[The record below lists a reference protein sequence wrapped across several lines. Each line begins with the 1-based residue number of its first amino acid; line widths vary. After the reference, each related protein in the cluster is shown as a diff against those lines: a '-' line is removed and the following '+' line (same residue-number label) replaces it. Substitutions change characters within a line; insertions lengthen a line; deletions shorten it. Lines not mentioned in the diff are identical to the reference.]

1 MTGGAGDRL
10 ALRHLLGLIDGFKV
24 TEVLRAGVEL
34 RVLDQ
39 LHERPRSIGELAR
52 ATGTDVRTLER
63 LVRVLVAVEI
73 VEPTTERETYGLA
86 VAGRLLCGDRGAAPR
101 LRSLLTGDV
110 AARTVEV
117 WRHLGDTVRTGQPA
131 FPKVFGRSF
140 YDLLD
145 ADDADGER
153 FYERTGPG
161 GRDYYTAVAWAYD
174 FAGAAVVDVGG
185 GFGGL
190 LQAIL
195 DLYPDATGVLFDRPA
210 VITRLRSR
218 PRPSTSQGRL
228 TLHAGDFLAEVPSG
242 GDVYVLSSIVSDFD
256 DDDAATIL
264 RVCAAAMAGTARL
277 LVVEELVEDEMP
289 LDFLLYDLQRD
300 LVFGGERRGRAEL
313 EALLDRAG
321 LRTVDVHPTWTPLS
335 IIEATRRR
343 PPRRRQR
350 PPRAIADG
358 GDRPSPSG

>member
-1 MTGGAGDRL
+1 MTAGGDRV
-10 ALRHLLGLIDGFKV
+10 ALHHLLGLIDGFKI
-24 TEVLRAGVEL
+24 TEVLRAAVEL
-34 RVLDQ
+34 RILDQ
-39 LHERPRSIGELAR
+39 LFERPSSVADLAR
-52 ATGTDVRTLER
+52 ATGTDARTLER
-63 LVRVLVAVEI
+63 LVRVLVAIEI
-73 VEPTTERETYGLA
+73 VEPANQSGTFALTA
-86 VAGRLLCGDRGAAPR
+86 AGRLLCGDRGAAPR
-101 LRSLLTGDV
+101 LRSLVTGQA

-131 FPKVFGRSF
+131 FPTVFGRSF
-140 YDLLD
+140 YGLLD

-153 FYERTGPG
+153 FYQRTGPG

-174 FAGAAVVDVGG
+174 FAGAVVVDVGG

-195 DLYPDATGVLFDRPA
+195 DLYPDATGVLFDRPP

-218 PRPSTSQGRL
+218 RLPATSAGRL
-228 TLHAGDFLAEVPSG
+228 TLHAGDFFAEVPSG
-242 GDVYVLSSIVSDFD
+242 GDVYVVSSIVSDFD

-264 RVCAAAMAGTARL
+264 RVCAAAMTSTARL

-300 LVFGGERRGRAEL
+300 LVFGGERRGRAEM

-321 LRTVDVHPTWTPLS
+321 LRTVDVHRTWTPLS
-335 IIEATRRR
+335 IIEATRR
-343 PPRRRQR
+343 
-350 PPRAIADG
+350 
-358 GDRPSPSG
+358 